1 MISTMKLKDWAV
13 ILAVYAADKRLAF
26 ETQNPQKAI
35 KERQTTQKKMSK
47 GYEYIS
53 YKEET

>member
-47 GYEYIS
+47 GYEYVS